1 MRRAQVTIEVLIILG
16 AIILVFVSVL
26 LPSVLRATRIQGDV
40 QHFTDAR
47 YALETISTYAN
58 SLSNPYEMRS
68 FEVYIPGYTSA
79 GTTNSGEPLI
89 LRATRIYLDGE
100 GSKLIAQVSS
110 VSRYENGS
118 VRENITESFEIE
130 LVASGWNMSNSS
142 GYTYIY
148 ETRGAYYAFNV
159 SWKSISFSR
168 K

>member
-16 AIILVFVSVL
+16 AIILVFVSVSF
-26 LPSVLRATRIQGDV
+26 PAVFKATRIQGDV

-58 SLSNPYEMRS
+58 SLSNPYERRS
-68 FEVYIPGYTSA
+68 FEVYIPGYTSV
-79 GTTNSGEPLI
+79 GTTTSGEPLI
-89 LRATRIYLDGE
+89 LRATRIYLDSG
-100 GSKLIAQVSS
+100 GSRLIAQVSS
-110 VSRYENGS
+110 VRRYENGS
-118 VRENITESFEIE
+118 VRENITKSFEIE
-130 LVASGWNMSNSS
+130 LIGSGWNLSNSS

-159 SWKSISFSR
+159 SWKNISFSR